1 MSSCTRRCGNF
12 IDGIR
17 PPRLRQICDSVS
29 LIVRKKGEPGHHD
42 DLLISNDDLVFDANA
57 VAAPDWDKQA
67 EIDRARAFG
76 GDELVN
82 KLIVR

>member
-1 MSSCTRRCGNF
+1 VSSCTRCCK
-12 IDGIR
+12 IVTDDIR

-42 DLLISNDDLVFDANA
+42 DLLISNDDLVFDANI
-57 VAAPDWDKQA
+57 VAAPGWDKQA

-82 KLIVR
+82 KLIVK